1 MIVIMIQIIKLL
13 LRIQMLVLYAVLLI
27 VKNAVFKVNVINA
40 NRLFI

>member
-1 MIVIMIQIIKLL
+1 MIVIMIKIIKLL

-27 VKNAVFKVNVINA
+27 VKNVAFKVNVINA